1 MKKVLIPIDF
11 SENAFNALKYACQ
24 IFKYGQSQF
33 FILHAFLDEVYNRHA
48 NKHKNPFEDLKEV
61 VYQNSK
67 KELKKIRDEIQD
79 YSPNPKHKYKT
90 LSAFGT
96 LTDEA
101 NDLVNQ
107 ENIDI
112 VVMGTK
118 GKTNDPKITFGSNIL
133 QLLQYVLCPVLA
145 FPENHPYHPP
155 KKILFPTDDL
165 APYKRRELKLLSDMS
180 GSFRSTVHMLY
191 INPKATLSLWQKDN
205 KQFLLGSL
213 TKPDKVFDTI
223 IAEEKS
229 DAINQFVSDNGI
241 HLLVMIHTRYPYM
254 EKALFH
260 STIDEMILNIK
271 VPFLVKQN
279 RFR

>member
-24 IFKYGQSQF
+24 IFKYEQSEF
-33 FILHAFLDEVYNRHA
+33 FILHAFSDEVYNEHA

-61 VYQNSK
+61 VYQNSE
-67 KELKKIRDEIQD
+67 KELRKIRDEIQD

-118 GKTNDPKITFGSNIL
+118 GKTNDPKITFGSNTL
-133 QLLQYVLCPVLA
+133 QLLKYVLCPVLA
-145 FPENHPYHPP
+145 IPENHPYHPP
-155 KKILFPTDDL
+155 KKILFPTDYL
-165 APYKRRELKLLSDMS
+165 VPYKRRELKLLSDMS
-180 GSFRSTVHMLY
+180 GSFRSTIHMLY

-205 KQFLLGSL
+205 KLFLLGSL
-213 TKPDKVFDTI
+213 SKPDMVFDTI

-229 DAINQFVSDNGI
+229 GAINQFVSHNGI
-241 HLLVMIHTRYPYM
+241 DLLVMIHTRYSYM
-254 EKALFH
+254 EKVLFH
-260 STIDEMILNIK
+260 STIDEMTLNIK
-271 VPFLVKQN
+271 VPFLVMQN